1 MSSKLFTPLK
11 VGAITVPN
19 RVLMAPLTRL
29 RSIEPGDVPTPLM
42 AEYYR
47 QRASAGLIIS
57 EATQQAMLSTDYSV
71 TGSMLTIVTLVSIDI
86 LFGYIKK
93 KFAQAENF
101 LDGTPVIVV
110 ENGAVIAEKM
120 KLVNISVDDILLAA
134 RQHHGID
141 ELKAIKFAILE
152 RNGQISIIPEQE

>member
-1 MSSKLFTPLK
+1 MEMVLRAA
-11 VGAITVPN
+11 AIYLILLIIFKIAGRRT
-19 RVLMAPLTRL
+19 LMQLTNFDL
-29 RSIEPGDVPTPLM
+29 ILL
-42 AEYYR
+42 
-47 QRASAGLIIS
+47 LIIS

-71 TGSMLTIVTLVSIDI
+71 TGSMLTIVALVSIDI

-134 RQHHGID
+134 RQHHGIY

>member
-1 MSSKLFTPLK
+1 MEMVLRAA
-11 VGAITVPN
+11 AIYLILLIIFKIAGRRT
-19 RVLMAPLTRL
+19 LMQLTNFDL
-29 RSIEPGDVPTPLM
+29 ILL
-42 AEYYR
+42 
-47 QRASAGLIIS
+47 LIIS

-86 LFGYIKK
+86 LFGYKK

-110 ENGAVIAEKM
+110 ENGAVIDEKI

-134 RQHHGID
+134 RQHHGIY

>member
-1 MSSKLFTPLK
+1 MEMVLRAA
-11 VGAITVPN
+11 AIYLILLIIFKIAGRRT
-19 RVLMAPLTRL
+19 LMQLTNFDL
-29 RSIEPGDVPTPLM
+29 ILL
-42 AEYYR
+42 
-47 QRASAGLIIS
+47 LIIS

-101 LDGTPVIVV
+101 LDGTPVIV
-110 ENGAVIAEKM
+110 ENGAVIDEKI

-134 RQHHGID
+134 RQHHGIY

-152 RNGQISIIPEQE
+152 RNGQISIIPGQE

>member
-1 MSSKLFTPLK
+1 MQ
-11 VGAITVPN
+11 
-19 RVLMAPLTRL
+19 LTNFDL
-29 RSIEPGDVPTPLM
+29 ILL
-42 AEYYR
+42 
-47 QRASAGLIIS
+47 LIIS

-93 KFAQAENF
+93 KFAQQKIF
-101 LDGTPVIVV
+101 SMVRRLSWW
-110 ENGAVIAEKM
+110 KM
-120 KLVNISVDDILLAA
+120 VLSSTRRLSSSISLSMISCW
-134 RQHHGID
+134 RPGSTHGIY

>member
-1 MSSKLFTPLK
+1 MQ
-11 VGAITVPN
+11 
-19 RVLMAPLTRL
+19 LTNFDL
-29 RSIEPGDVPTPLM
+29 ILL
-42 AEYYR
+42 
-47 QRASAGLIIS
+47 LIIS

-110 ENGAVIAEKM
+110 ENGAVIDEKI
-120 KLVNISVDDILLAA
+120 KLSISLSMISCWRPGSTMAFMN
-134 RQHHGID
+134 
-141 ELKAIKFAILE
+141 LKAIKFAILE